1 MLAKM
6 QAQYSVVD
14 LLERGCS
21 MAQRVTYKSS
31 DGDRYEKQDI
41 LSHHEETP
49 AVSGKHLD
57 DDSDINPLSDKNPG
71 ELDFEEYKAEA
82 EKQYK
87 SAGIGDLDEEEQK
100 GFFDS
105 VKICYQ
111 NFLDGL
117 SALGRDEKNPEST
130 SIVAGMSTAIAG
142 ASFFTMLLPTLN
154 TVCSKFASVF
164 NSSTDEVVRTI
175 FSGLCIVSSGIRAA
189 LPIAMEMA
197 RRATNHEEVFIFSI
211 ATVVMASVYLV
222 TSSISVLLAGHSAI
236 LDSPKAAAMAL
247 KMKTEIEL
255 AEKEKSSE
263 NFSEFASQSL
273 QKINEMLKEWK
284 ASVSANFLSF
294 GKEFLLFSGAV
305 LSAFSAISKFVPSLA
320 IPFVSIITGSISLVA
335 NVFEVG
341 QGVVEYR
348 NQKKKL
354 ESLKKELS
362 KERDQSKKAE
372 IKKQIK
378 NLENQ
383 LKLSVIRIVKGV
395 LNVLVSVASIALGI
409 LMTAS
414 LLSPPV
420 FFLASAIF
428 TAVSLASVLV
438 LSAGG
443 LVVRKMNNA
452 DSAEN
457 ASSAVPKEENADETV
472 TDGTIETDSED
483 SEAGEFN
490 PNRLHQ
496 QFDDSEN
503 RGSTS
508 GDPNVGTAGRQ
519 SQQQRTVMEYV

>member
-1 MLAKM
+1 M
-6 QAQYSVVD
+6 QAQYLVVD

-31 DGDRYEKQDI
+31 DGNGDKNQDI
-41 LSHHEETP
+41 LSHHEEP
-49 AVSGKHLD
+49 LAVSGKHLND
-57 DDSDINPLSDKNPG
+57 DPNINTLFDRNPV
-71 ELDFEEYKAEA
+71 ELNFEEYKAEA
-82 EKQYK
+82 RKKYK
-87 SAGIGDLDEEEQK
+87 SVGIGDLDEEEQEW
-100 GFFDS
+100 FFDS
-105 VKICYQ
+105 VKTCYQ

-130 SIVAGMSTAIAG
+130 SIVAGMANAIAG
-142 ASFFTMLLPTLN
+142 ASFFTMLVPTLN

-164 NSSTDEVVRTI
+164 NSSTDEVVRTT

-189 LPIAMEMA
+189 LPIATEMA
-197 RRATNHEEVFIFSI
+197 RRAKNHEEVCIFSI

-222 TSSISVLLAGHSAI
+222 TSSISVLLAGHGAI
-236 LDSPKAAAMAL
+236 LDSPKTAAMAL
-247 KMKTEIEL
+247 KLKTEIEV
-255 AEKEKSSE
+255 AEKEENSE
-263 NFSEFASQSL
+263 NFSEFAYQSL
-273 QKINEMLKEWK
+273 QKINEMLAEWK
-284 ASVSANFLSF
+284 ANVSANFLSF
-294 GKEFLLFSGAV
+294 GKEFLLFSGAA
-305 LSAFSAISKFVPSLA
+305 LSAFSAISKFVPGLA

-341 QGVVEYR
+341 QGIVEYR
-348 NQKKKL
+348 NQKNKL

-395 LNVLVSVASIALGI
+395 LNVLVSVASIVLGI

-420 FFLASAIF
+420 FLLASAIF

-457 ASSAVPKEENADETV
+457 ASSAVPQVGNADGTFS
-472 TDGTIETDSED
+472 DGTAETDSQDESSGD
-483 SEAGEFN
+483 CKFN
-490 PNRLHQ
+490 RNRLNQ
-496 QFDDSEN
+496 QFDDSVN
-503 RGSTS
+503 HGSMS
-508 GDPNVGTAGRQ
+508 GHPNVGTAGRQ
-519 SQQQRTVMEYV
+519 SQQQRTGMKYV